1 MTKATSEMTNEEF
14 SDYIASLFYISDN
27 TGHED
32 TATIDELEE
41 ILGMYTTDPECKEI
55 TIIGG
60 SDYGDK
66 GTVILWQDFA
76 KVNQQYVIDK
86 IMEEG

>member
-14 SDYIASLFYISDN
+14 SDYIASLFYVSDN

-41 ILGMYTTDPECKEI
+41 ILGMYTTDPECRRLRSSE
-55 TIIGG
+55 
-60 SDYGDK
+60 DR
-66 GTVILWQDFA
+66 
-76 KVNQQYVIDK
+76 
-86 IMEEG
+86 IMVTEVLLSFGRTSLR